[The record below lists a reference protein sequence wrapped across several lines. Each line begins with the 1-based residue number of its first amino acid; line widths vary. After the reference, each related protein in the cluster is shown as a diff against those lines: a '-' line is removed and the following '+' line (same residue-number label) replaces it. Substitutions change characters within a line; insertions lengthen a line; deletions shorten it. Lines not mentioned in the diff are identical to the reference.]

1 MSEPGLVRGR
11 HHTTYVETMKELK
24 RRGSYDGAEKLLLE
38 LIEATEEESRVE
50 RWRPAPAYYEHLAI
64 VYRKLG
70 RPGDEVAVLRRFEVA
85 NRDYG
90 GLPEDFQR
98 RLGKALEL
106 CVKHDVPVNDQ
117 ARSAAPAPVD
127 PDAHAD
133 ATVHHTGHEVRESN
147 RRDTP
152 MAKRRGFF
160 AEIQHQA
167 AVAERDR
174 QRANAA
180 AVRQMQ
186 KQQREAEQS
195 RARAERARVAAT
207 RANEKERAAAEREA
221 KKLHAE
227 AQLAYVESLN
237 SVLESTLADI
247 DSVLEW
253 TLGIDDHVDLE
264 ELRRVAEH
272 PEFKSKHLAPL
283 SPPAPISAPPEPTFV
298 EPPAPTG
305 MGAMFGKKKHTQ
317 AVEQAR
323 AAFEQ
328 QHVAWQAE
336 AAAVPMRQLEAATK
350 HEAAEA
356 ERVAKLA
363 ADEATY
369 AAESQE
375 RQSKVDAENAQLD
388 TLINALN
395 LGEKAAVEE
404 YFGIVIGNSV
414 YPDPVT
420 IDIEHSYKPE
430 EKELE
435 VALSLPRPEDIPTT
449 KAYKYTKSSDE
460 ITESTQ
466 SATDQRKRY
475 NGLVHAIVLRTM
487 HEVWESDRLGHVDT
501 IALTAG
507 VEHIDPATGRPTT
520 TPLVA
525 VAAHRGDF
533 ESIDLAH
540 VTPAETLKHLKAVVS
555 KNPHA
560 LTAID
565 LRDGVRG

>member
-1 MSEPGLVRGR
+1 MTEAGLVRGK
-11 HHTTYVETMKELK
+11 HYTTYVETMKELK
-24 RRGSYDGAEKLLLE
+24 RRGSYDAAEKLLLE
-38 LIEATEEESRVE
+38 LIDATEEESRIE

-64 VYRKLG
+64 VYRKLA
-70 RPGDEVAVLRRFEVA
+70 RYGDEVAVLRRFEVA

-90 GLPEDFQR
+90 GLTEEFQR
-98 RLGKALEL
+98 RLIAAQKL
-106 CVKHDVPVNDQ
+106 CPKRGISATGQVVG
-117 ARSAAPAPVD
+117 AAPEPADQDAPIH
-127 PDAHAD
+127 HA
-133 ATVHHTGHEVRESN
+133 GHEVREPN

-160 AEIQHQA
+160 AELQHQA

-174 QRANAA
+174 QRASAA

-195 RARAERARVAAT
+195 RARAERARVAAS

-227 AQLAYVESLN
+227 AQLAQVESLN
-237 SVLESTLADI
+237 AALESTLADI

-253 TLGIDDHVDLE
+253 TLGVDDHVDLE

-305 MGAMFGKKKHTQ
+305 VGAMFGKKKHAQ
-317 AVEQAR
+317 AVELAR
-323 AAFEQ
+323 AAFAQ
-328 QHVAWQAE
+328 QHAAWQAE

-350 HEAAEA
+350 HQAAEA
-356 ERVAKLA
+356 GRVAKLA
-363 ADEATY
+363 ADQATY
-369 AAESQE
+369 AAQSQE
-375 RQSKVDAENAQLD
+375 RQSTVDAENAQLD
-388 TLINALN
+388 ALISALN

-404 YFGIVIGNSV
+404 YFGIVFGNSV

-460 ITESTQ
+460 ITESAQ

-475 NGLVHAIVLRTM
+475 NGLVHAIVLRTL

-540 VTPAETLKHLKAVVS
+540 VTPVETLKHLKAVVS

-565 LRDGVRG
+565 LPDGVRG